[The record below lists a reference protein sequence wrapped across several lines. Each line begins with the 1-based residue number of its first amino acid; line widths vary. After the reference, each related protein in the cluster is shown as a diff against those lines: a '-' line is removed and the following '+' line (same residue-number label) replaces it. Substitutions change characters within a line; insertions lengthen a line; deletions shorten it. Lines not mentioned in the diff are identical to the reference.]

1 MSHIPTIFGMDGMH
15 LSMLRIAPDS
25 TQKGRALPGRAF
37 VESDDSLGHPGR
49 RKRGLGLYLSPFCE
63 SRPRGIALRPTWNAS
78 GGSRHLPSPEGS
90 TRRKGLRY
98 APIALR
104 ATPLPRALGLRPTVN
119 GETTAD
125 GAAKATGHACA
136 RRRTVPAP
144 RTTPAQIRRRLPGL
158 ADDDDD

>member
-1 MSHIPTIFGMDGMH
+1 MEWIYPCCASRQIQ
-15 LSMLRIAPDS
+15 RRKAAPCRDEPSS
-25 TQKGRALPGRAF
+25 T
-37 VESDDSLGHPGR
+37 LGHPGPPKTR
-49 RKRGLGLYLSPFCE
+49 PRALFEPFCE

-104 ATPLPRALGLRPTVN
+104 ATTPLPRALGLRPTVN

-144 RTTPAQIRRRLPGL
+144 RTTPAQIPRRLPGL
-158 ADDDDD
+158 ADDDDDDSRIA